1 MDKIK
6 LLIALKKE
14 DTIKRY
20 INDVSHN
27 GLELQFIPHDEQTY
41 EICKAAILQ
50 NQKAYEF
57 IKPNLK
63 NFKFW
68 LVSKYYI
75 FKFLL

>member
-14 DTIKRY
+14 DTVKRY
-20 INDVSHN
+20 INDVKHN
-27 GLELQFIPHDEQTY
+27 GMDLQYITYDEQTY

-50 NQKAYEF
+50 NQKAYEY
-57 IKPNLK
+57 INPNLK

-68 LVSKYYI
+68 LVSKSYI